1 MENLNEQNFHLFD
14 KRNGKASLCVSA
26 DLSNTSR
33 KFPMAYCGCESTQ
46 NTLKSPLMA
55 HLYHELAILPDVPMW
70 QRNPMEKFL
79 QCLPTPCSFSQ
90 AARSGSLD
98 FRSQHWHTFS
108 RETLCSCS
116 FQVRIS
122 QEARRVPWNQK
133 PFRLSKAVFVCRMTQ
148 SLLLFFIDVYYS
160 HV

>member
-14 KRNGKASLCVSA
+14 KHNGKAFLCVST

-33 KFPMAYCGCESTQ
+33 KFPMVYCGCESTQ
-46 NTLKSPLMA
+46 NTLKNPLMA
-55 HLYHELAILPDVPMW
+55 HLYHELAS
-70 QRNPMEKFL
+70 FL
-79 QCLPTPCSFSQ
+79 MFQCGREALW
-90 AARSGSLD
+90 RSSCNVCPRRVHFHRQHGGLD

-122 QEARRVPWNQK
+122 QEVRRVP
-133 PFRLSKAVFVCRMTQ
+133 
-148 SLLLFFIDVYYS
+148 
-160 HV
+160 